1 MSSDPQWKIRVVGY
15 EEADPTE
22 LVANPRNWRRHPGSQ
37 RKAMRAAL
45 EGVGLVA
52 AVIVNRTTGHILDGH
67 MRVEEAVKA
76 GQHAV
81 PVLYVELSEQDE
93 AQALATFDPL
103 GAMAVQDTAALAELL
118 ASASSATAMNDALAS
133 VARDSGL
140 LNAMLATGAGDTADS
155 AEAEALDEALDE
167 ALAPEATRPA
177 AEARHA
183 LAIVL
188 SLTDKRRW
196 DAYKASLG
204 VAGDTLAFLRLLD
217 TVAGDD

>member
-1 MSSDPQWKIRVVGY
+1 MASSADQWKIRVVGY

-76 GQHAV
+76 GQQAV
-81 PVLYVELSEQDE
+81 PVLYVELSEHDE
-93 AQALATFDPL
+93 AQALATFGPL
-103 GAMAVQDTAALAELL
+103 GAMAVQDTAALAALL
-118 ASASSATAMNDALAS
+118 EGAAGATAMNDALAS
-133 VARDSGL
+133 VARDAGL
-140 LNAMLATGAGDTADS
+140 LNARLAAGADEDPLDTA
-155 AEAEALDEALDE
+155 LDD
-167 ALAPEATRPA
+167 ALAPEPA
-177 AEARHA
+177 PTSAEARHA

-188 SLTDKRRW
+188 PLADKRRW
-196 DAYKASLG
+196 DAYKARLG

-217 TVAGDD
+217 MVAGDD